1 MNSLSRRRYQKG
13 QISRD
18 GDRWVARWREDILDP
33 MTGKP
38 RRIRKW
44 DVIAS
49 VKECP
54 TKRLAQRKLD
64 ERLAS
69 INAEDYKP
77 MPVST
82 FASFAEKWK
91 LAVMIHHKPSS
102 QRSERSIV
110 NTHLIPAFGEYQLSE
125 INLEMVQDFVTRAE
139 KSAKTVKNI
148 VGVMMSMWDTAKAWE
163 YVRHNPFPRGNNGKI
178 LLKMPQVVKG
188 TSYHFTVEE
197 CLQIIDKA
205 QGRWKLFFR
214 ILAETGMRPGEL
226 AGLLS
231 ENCLPNSVR
240 ISQSV
245 WQQGIQT
252 VKSNAGN
259 RTFAISERLGAAIQ
273 EYIDGAIRVDLNS
286 GRDGVHSRMETGR
299 GLLFTTETGRPL
311 SMDNFRNRVL
321 NPILAEL
328 GILAKIRSRGIRGGN
343 YAFRH
348 MNATLMDRLN
358 APMAIRQ
365 KRLGHRPGSDVTMK
379 HYTHDVAADDVAL
392 AEQIGSL
399 LNPNDD
405 GSAVQ

>member
-1 MNSLSRRRYQKG
+1 MSSLSRRRYQKG

-33 MTGKP
+33 MTGKA

-49 VKECP
+49 VNECP

-77 MPVST
+77 TPLST

-125 INLEMVQDFVTRAE
+125 INLEMVQDFVTKAE

-148 VGVMMSMWDTAKAWE
+148 VGVMMTMWDTAKAWE
-163 YVRHNPFPRGNNGKI
+163 YVRHNPFPRGNNGKL

-245 WQQGIQT
+245 WQQGVQT

-259 RTFAISERLGAAIQ
+259 RTFAISERLGADIQ
-273 EYIDGAIRVDLNS
+273 QHIAELEHNRY
-286 GRDGVHSRMETGR
+286 
-299 GLLFTTETGRPL
+299 GLLFVSTSGRPL
-311 SMDNFRNRVL
+311 SMDNFRNRIL

-328 GILAKIRSRGIRGGN
+328 GILAKIRARGIRGGN

-358 APMAIRQ
+358 APMKIRI
-365 KRLGHRPGSDVTMK
+365 KRLGHSKAETTLT
-379 HYTHDVAADDVAL
+379 HYTHQVDADDVAL
-392 AEQIGSL
+392 AEQIGAL
-399 LNPNDD
+399 LGPKDE
-405 GSAVQ
+405 GEITQ

>member
-1 MNSLSRRRYQKG
+1 MTSLSRRRYQKG

-33 MTGKP
+33 MTGKA

-77 MPVST
+77 TPLST

-148 VGVMMSMWDTAKAWE
+148 VGVMMTMWDTAKAWE
-163 YVRHNPFPRGNNGKI
+163 YVRHNPFPRGNNGKL

-245 WQQGIQT
+245 WQQGVQT

-259 RTFAISERLGAAIQ
+259 RTFAISERLGADIQ
-273 EYIDGAIRVDLNS
+273 QHIADSEHNRY
-286 GRDGVHSRMETGR
+286 
-299 GLLFTTETGRPL
+299 GLLFVSTSGRPL

-328 GILAKIRSRGIRGGN
+328 GILAKIRTRGIRGGN

-348 MNATLMDRLN
+348 MNATLMDSLN
-358 APMAIRQ
+358 APLKTRQ
-365 KRLGHRPGSDVTMK
+365 KRLGHSKVETTLT
-379 HYTHDVAADDVAL
+379 HYTHQVDADDVAL
-392 AEQIGSL
+392 AEQIGAL
-399 LNPNDD
+399 LGPKDE
-405 GSAVQ
+405 GEITQ

>member
-1 MNSLSRRRYQKG
+1 MTSLSRRRYQKG

-33 MTGKP
+33 MTGKA

-77 MPVST
+77 TPLST

-102 QRSERSIV
+102 QRSERSII

-148 VGVMMSMWDTAKAWE
+148 VGVMMTMWDTAKAWE
-163 YVRHNPFPRGNNGKI
+163 YVRHNPFPRGNNGKL
-178 LLKMPQVVKG
+178 LLKMPRVVKG

-205 QGRWKLFFR
+205 SDEWKLFFR
-214 ILAETGMRPGEL
+214 IIGETGLRPGEI
-226 AGLLS
+226 AGLLR
-231 ENCLPNSVR
+231 EHCLPHSLQ
-240 ISQSV
+240 ITQSV
-245 WQQGIQT
+245 WQQEVQT

-259 RTFAISERLGAAIQ
+259 RTFAISERLGEDILQRISTSKKNA
-273 EYIDGAIRVDLNS
+273 
-286 GRDGVHSRMETGR
+286 H
-299 GLLFTTETGRPL
+299 GLLFVNKVGRPL
-311 SMDNFRNRVL
+311 SMDNFRNRIL
-321 NPILAEL
+321 NPILKEL
-328 GILAKIRSRGIRGGN
+328 GILAKTRTRGIRGGN

-348 MNATLMDRLN
+348 MNATLMDSLN
-358 APMAIRQ
+358 APLKTRQ
-365 KRLGHRPGSDVTMK
+365 KRLGHSKVETTLT
-379 HYTHDVAADDVAL
+379 HYTHHVDADDVAL
-392 AEQIGSL
+392 AEQIGAL

>member
-1 MNSLSRRRYQKG
+1 MSALSRRRYQKG
-13 QISRD
+13 QITRD

-33 MTGKP
+33 LTGKP

-77 MPVST
+77 TPLST

-102 QRSERSIV
+102 QRSERSII

-125 INLEMVQDFVTRAE
+125 INLEMVQDFVTKAE

-148 VGVMMSMWDTAKAWE
+148 VGVMMTMWDTAKAWE
-163 YVRHNPFPRGNNGKI
+163 YVRHNPFPRGNNGKL

-245 WQQGIQT
+245 WQQGVQT

-259 RTFAISERLGAAIQ
+259 RTFAISERLGADIQ
-273 EYIDGAIRVDLNS
+273 QHIEKSEHNRY
-286 GRDGVHSRMETGR
+286 
-299 GLLFTTETGRPL
+299 GLLFVSTSGRPL
-311 SMDNFRNRVL
+311 SMDNFRNRIL
-321 NPILAEL
+321 NPILTEL
-328 GILAKIRSRGIRGGN
+328 GILAKIRARGIRGGN

-348 MNATLMDRLN
+348 MNATLMDSLN
-358 APMAIRQ
+358 APLKVRS
-365 KRLGHRPGSDVTMK
+365 KRLGHSKVETTLT
-379 HYTHDVAADDVAL
+379 HYTHQVDADDVAV
-392 AEQIGSL
+392 AEQIGAL
-399 LNPNDD
+399 LGPKDE
-405 GSAVQ
+405 GEVTQ

>member
-1 MNSLSRRRYQKG
+1 MSSLSRRRYQKG

-33 MTGKP
+33 MTGKA

-77 MPVST
+77 TPLST

-125 INLEMVQDFVTRAE
+125 INLEMVQDFVTKAE

-148 VGVMMSMWDTAKAWE
+148 VGVMMTMWDTAKAWE
-163 YVRHNPFPRGNNGKI
+163 YVRHNPFPRGNNGKL

-245 WQQGIQT
+245 WQQGVQT

-259 RTFAISERLGAAIQ
+259 RTFAISERLGADIQ
-273 EYIDGAIRVDLNS
+273 QHIADSEHNRY
-286 GRDGVHSRMETGR
+286 
-299 GLLFTTETGRPL
+299 GLLFVSTSGRPL
-311 SMDNFRNRVL
+311 SMDNFRNRIL

-328 GILAKIRSRGIRGGN
+328 GILAKIRARGIRGGN

-348 MNATLMDRLN
+348 MNATLMDSLN
-358 APMAIRQ
+358 APLKTRQ
-365 KRLGHRPGSDVTMK
+365 KRLGHSKVETTLT
-379 HYTHDVAADDVAL
+379 HYTHQVDADDVAL
-392 AEQIGSL
+392 AEQIGAL

>member
-1 MNSLSRRRYQKG
+1 MSMSSLSRRRYQKG

-33 MTGKP
+33 MTGKA

-77 MPVST
+77 TPLST

-148 VGVMMSMWDTAKAWE
+148 VGVMMTMWDTAKAWE
-163 YVRHNPFPRGNNGKI
+163 YVRHNPFPRGNNGKL

-245 WQQGIQT
+245 WQQGVQT

-273 EYIDGAIRVDLNS
+273 EYVNVGGMDAGIIDRNNG
-286 GRDGVHSRMETGR
+286 GVGTTE
-299 GLLFTTETGRPL
+299 LLFTTETGRPL

-348 MNATLMDRLN
+348 MNATLMDSLN
-358 APMAIRQ
+358 APLKTRQ
-365 KRLGHRPGSDVTMK
+365 KRLGHSKVETTLT
-379 HYTHDVAADDVAL
+379 HYTHQVAADDTAL
-392 AEQIGSL
+392 AEQIGAL
-399 LNPNDD
+399 FNPNDD

>member
-1 MNSLSRRRYQKG
+1 VTSLSRRRYQKG
-13 QISRD
+13 QITRD

-33 MTGKP
+33 LTGKP

-77 MPVST
+77 TPLST

-91 LAVMIHHKPSS
+91 MAVMIHHKPSS
-102 QRSERSIV
+102 QRSERSII

-148 VGVMMSMWDTAKAWE
+148 VGVMMTMWDTAKAWE
-163 YVRHNPFPRGNNGKI
+163 YVRHNPFPRGNNGKL

-245 WQQGIQT
+245 WQQGVQT

-259 RTFAISERLGAAIQ
+259 RTFAISERLGADIQ
-273 EYIDGAIRVDLNS
+273 QHIEKSEHNRY
-286 GRDGVHSRMETGR
+286 
-299 GLLFTTETGRPL
+299 GLLFVSTSGRPL

-321 NPILAEL
+321 NPILSEL
-328 GILAKIRSRGIRGGN
+328 GILAKIRARGIRGGN

-348 MNATLMDRLN
+348 MNATLMDSLN
-358 APMAIRQ
+358 APLKTRQ
-365 KRLGHRPGSDVTMK
+365 KRLGHSKVETTLT
-379 HYTHDVAADDVAL
+379 HYTHQVDADDTAL
-392 AEQIGSL
+392 AEQIGAL

>member
-1 MNSLSRRRYQKG
+1 MTSLSRRRYQKG

-33 MTGKP
+33 MTGKA

-64 ERLAS
+64 ERLVS

-77 MPVST
+77 TPLST

-125 INLEMVQDFVTRAE
+125 INLEMVQDFVTKAE

-148 VGVMMSMWDTAKAWE
+148 VGVMMTMWDTAKAWE
-163 YVRHNPFPRGNNGKI
+163 YVRHNPFPRGNNGKL

-245 WQQGIQT
+245 WQQGVQT

-259 RTFAISERLGAAIQ
+259 RTFAISERLGADIQ
-273 EYIDGAIRVDLNS
+273 QHIVDSERN
-286 GRDGVHSRMETGR
+286 RY
-299 GLLFTTETGRPL
+299 GLLFVSTSGRPL

-328 GILAKIRSRGIRGGN
+328 GILAKIRTRGIRGGN

-348 MNATLMDRLN
+348 MNATLMDSLN
-358 APMAIRQ
+358 APLKTRQ
-365 KRLGHRPGSDVTMK
+365 KRLGHSKVETTLT
-379 HYTHDVAADDVAL
+379 HYTHQVDADDVAL
-392 AEQIGSL
+392 AEQIGAL
-399 LNPNDD
+399 LGPKDEEI
-405 GSAVQ
+405 VQ

>member
-1 MNSLSRRRYQKG
+1 MTSLSRRRYQKG

-33 MTGKP
+33 MTGKA

-77 MPVST
+77 TPLST

-148 VGVMMSMWDTAKAWE
+148 VGVMMTMWDTAKAWE
-163 YVRHNPFPRGNNGKI
+163 YVRHNPFPRGNNGKL

-245 WQQGIQT
+245 WQQGVQT

-259 RTFAISERLGAAIQ
+259 RTFAISERLGADIQ
-273 EYIDGAIRVDLNS
+273 QHIADSEHNRY
-286 GRDGVHSRMETGR
+286 
-299 GLLFTTETGRPL
+299 GLLFVSTSGRPL

-321 NPILAEL
+321 NPILKEL
-328 GILAKIRSRGIRGGN
+328 GILAKIKAQGIRGGN

-392 AEQIGSL
+392 AEQIGAL
-399 LNPNDD
+399 LGPKDD
-405 GSAVQ
+405 GEITQ

>member
-1 MNSLSRRRYQKG
+1 MLPATEPEVEGGQVTALSRRRYQRG
-13 QISRD
+13 QITKD
-18 GDRWVARWREDILDP
+18 GDRWVARWREDIIDP
-33 MTGKP
+33 ITQKP

-64 ERLAS
+64 ERLAAV
-69 INAEDYKP
+69 NAEDYKP
-77 MPVST
+77 LPVNS
-82 FASFAEKWK
+82 FAKFAEKWMES
-91 LAVMIHHKPSS
+91 VMIHHKPSS

-110 NTHLIPAFGEYQLSE
+110 NTHLIPAFGDCNLSE
-125 INLEMVQDFVTRAE
+125 INLEMVQGFVTKATS
-139 KSAKTVKNI
+139 SAKTTKNVI
-148 VGVMMSMWDTAKAWE
+148 GVLMTMWDTAKAWE
-163 YVRHNPFPRGNNGKI
+163 YVRHNPFPRGNNGKL
-178 LLKMPQVVKG
+178 LLKMPRVVKG

-197 CLQIIDKA
+197 CLQIMDKA

-226 AGLLS
+226 AGLLC
-231 ENCLPNSVR
+231 ENCQPNTVR

-245 WQQGIQT
+245 WQQGVQT

-259 RTFAISERLGAAIQ
+259 RTFAISERLGADIQ
-273 EYIDGAIRVDLNS
+273 EHIESSKANAY
-286 GRDGVHSRMETGR
+286 
-299 GLLFTTETGRPL
+299 GLLFVSTSGKPV

-321 NPILAEL
+321 NPILEEL
-328 GILAKIRSRGIRGGN
+328 GIMAKIKAAGIRGGN

-358 APMAIRQ
+358 APMAVRQ

-379 HYTHDVAADDVAL
+379 HYTHQVDADDVAL
-392 AEQIGSL
+392 AEQIGAL
-399 LNPNDD
+399 LNPNDE
-405 GSAVQ
+405 GVVQ

>member
-1 MNSLSRRRYQKG
+1 MSSLSRRRYQKG

-33 MTGKP
+33 TTGKA

-77 MPVST
+77 TPLST

-148 VGVMMSMWDTAKAWE
+148 VGVMMTMWDTAKAWE
-163 YVRHNPFPRGNNGKI
+163 YVRHNPFPRGNNGKL

-245 WQQGIQT
+245 WQQGVQT

-259 RTFAISERLGAAIQ
+259 RTFAISERLGADIQ
-273 EYIDGAIRVDLNS
+273 QHIAESEHNRY
-286 GRDGVHSRMETGR
+286 
-299 GLLFTTETGRPL
+299 GLLFVSTSGRPL

-328 GILAKIRSRGIRGGN
+328 GILAKIRARGIRGGN

-348 MNATLMDRLN
+348 MNATLMDTLN
-358 APMAIRQ
+358 APLKTRQ
-365 KRLGHRPGSDVTMK
+365 KRLGHTK
-379 HYTHDVAADDVAL
+379 IETTLYHYTHEVDAEDVAL
-392 AEQIGSL
+392 AEKIGAL
-399 LNPNDD
+399 LGPKDE
-405 GSAVQ
+405 GEITQ

>member
-1 MNSLSRRRYQKG
+1 MTSLSRRRYQKG

-33 MTGKP
+33 LTGKA

-77 MPVST
+77 TPLST

-125 INLEMVQDFVTRAE
+125 INLEMVQDFVTKAE

-148 VGVMMSMWDTAKAWE
+148 VGVMMTMWDTAKAWE
-163 YVRHNPFPRGNNGKI
+163 YVRHNPFPRGNNGKL

-245 WQQGIQT
+245 WQQGVQT

-273 EYIDGAIRVDLNS
+273 EYIDGSRDVDLGVGIHVHGGTGS
-286 GRDGVHSRMETGR
+286 GS
-299 GLLFTTETGRPL
+299 LLFTTETGRPL

-328 GILAKIRSRGIRGGN
+328 GILAKIRARGIRGGN

-348 MNATLMDRLN
+348 MNATLMDTLN
-358 APMAIRQ
+358 APLKTRQ
-365 KRLGHRPGSDVTMK
+365 KRLGHTK
-379 HYTHDVAADDVAL
+379 IETTLYHYTHEVDAEDVAL
-392 AEQIGSL
+392 AEKIGAL
-399 LNPNDD
+399 LNPNDE
-405 GSAVQ
+405 GEITQ